1 MFFFFY
7 IHGKKKCPSFVWV
20 GLYSI
25 LYSEICGFFYQSDSV
40 CTKIENLDASYLFC
54 NLKLQTVAINFM
66 RNMLEL
72 NFLVIF

>member
-1 MFFFFY
+1 MEKKNVLALSELVYTLFY
-7 IHGKKKCPSFVWV
+7 TQKFVASF
-20 GLYSI
+20 
-25 LYSEICGFFYQSDSV
+25 
-40 CTKIENLDASYLFC
+40 TKIENLDASYLFC